1 MKKLLM
7 QFSEN
12 VLSRSQMKQIQGGEV
27 CPPQLYAYCE
37 SICAYALYNSNIWE
51 QCMATGPCSNCT
63 KGPDE

>member
-1 MKKLLM
+1 MKKVLM
-7 QFSEN
+7 NFSGN
-12 VLSRSQMKQIQGGEV
+12 VLSRSQMKQITGGEV

-37 SICAYALYNSNIWE
+37 AICSSYEPNSIPWH